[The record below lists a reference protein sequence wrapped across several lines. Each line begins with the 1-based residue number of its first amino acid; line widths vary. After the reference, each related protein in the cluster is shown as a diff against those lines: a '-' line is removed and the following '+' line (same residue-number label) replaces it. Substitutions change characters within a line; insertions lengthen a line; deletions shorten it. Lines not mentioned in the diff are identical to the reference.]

1 MKIKIKNISG
11 TNQRLLFRPNSPN
24 ANVNIIDP
32 TYNPTLGLEESG
44 SFYFCLGTSE
54 DLPPI
59 EYPFT
64 CEGATSEMYLEQEVD
79 DRSRWRLTVNNTVLE
94 VTSQDNDIESG
105 SIPALFN
112 HYNEATLSQL
122 GLSLLSGDRILF
134 TNYSNTEMKIRI
146 TPLNIYSAVGIA
158 TDNENRTGGYNSY
171 DRSVEFCLA
180 PKINQAP
187 PEGQFNEE
195 AIETTSGWALITFDE
210 LGTTNPS
217 YTIQHS
223 TLGTVVVTTGAAFR
237 GQTVSHNGSAYTI
250 IGNPSLNNN
259 LTLDHTQ
266 GFSAQI
272 KSDSDNPDT
281 PVLSGNYNYDSPISV
296 LFSLDVHA
304 VGLTGGYFDSV
315 GSTYIEVYDRL
326 GNIIGR
332 ASNTQIGIETFG
344 FSTGTEAK
352 IAGFSFYVNSAENA
366 GFALDNLRFK

>member
-1 MKIKIKNISG
+1 MYRKFLLSNKDYINNKRIRIEPIS
-11 TNQRLLFRPNSPN
+11 N
-24 ANVNIIDP
+24 
-32 TYNPTLGLEESG
+32 
-44 SFYFCLGTSE
+44 
-54 DLPPI
+54 
-59 EYPFT
+59 
-64 CEGATSEMYLEQEVD
+64 
-79 DRSRWRLTVNNTVLE
+79 
-94 VTSQDNDIESG
+94 
-105 SIPALFN
+105 
-112 HYNEATLSQL
+112 ATLEAYDKEKGFFTQQEKIDL
-122 GLSLLSGDRILF
+122 CLSPF
-134 TNYSNTEMKIRI
+134 VPE
-146 TPLNIYSAVGIA
+146 A
-158 TDNENRTGGYNSY
+158 
-171 DRSVEFCLA
+171 
-180 PKINQAP
+180 QAP
-187 PEGQFNEE
+187 PEGQFDEE

-223 TLGTVVVTTGAAFR
+223 TLGTVVITTGAAFR

-272 KSDSDNPDT
+272 KSDSSNPDT
-281 PVLSGNYNYDSPISV
+281 PVLSGNYNYDSPVSV
-296 LFSLDVHA
+296 LFSIDVHA

-315 GSTYIEVYDRL
+315 GSTYIEVYDRV